1 MNWME
6 LEAVNWMEL
15 LVVDRRLL
23 VLPTM
28 SLSDALCLS
37 RLATVEVMNR
47 GKDLEMTLLLD
58 F

>member
-1 MNWME
+1 ME